1 MAEIERDEEEELAP
15 PALPTGSEETGKGK
29 EKEREEGETTTPP
42 GSPRPAK
49 RKREPNP
56 NAEALKDVAKFTLAD
71 DPAPGQ
77 GRRKVPER
85 YYYTKPRFV
94 HQSGVK
100 TDDRPGLQHFL
111 DSMSEFYEMHVYT
124 MGTRTYANA
133 ICKVIDPDGKIFGD
147 RILSRDESGSKS
159 S

>member
-15 PALPTGSEETGKGK
+15 PALPIGSKGTEKGK
-29 EKEREEGETTTPP
+29 DKEGGAGETTTPP

-56 NAEALKDVAKFTLAD
+56 NAEALRDVAKFTLAD

-85 YYYTKPRFV
+85 YYYTKPRSVYSTRLSKILMSDLDCNISWIQCRSSTKCTFIRWV
-94 HQSGVK
+94 LGLMRMRSVK
-100 TDDRPGLQHFL
+100 LLTLVVRSL
-111 DSMSEFYEMHVYT
+111 E
-124 MGTRTYANA
+124 
-133 ICKVIDPDGKIFGD
+133 I
-147 RILSRDESGSKS
+147 ES
-159 S
+159 